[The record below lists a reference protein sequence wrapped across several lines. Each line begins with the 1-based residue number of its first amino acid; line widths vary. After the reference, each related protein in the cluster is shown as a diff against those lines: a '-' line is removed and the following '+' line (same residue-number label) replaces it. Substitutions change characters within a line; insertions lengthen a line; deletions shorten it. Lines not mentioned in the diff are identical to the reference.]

1 MRCLNCGQ
9 ENKDTAK
16 NCRKCGGDFTLA
28 PAWFP
33 DWRWHAKTLAI
44 IYAGVIVFY
53 YGVTFLLRRLP
64 APYQIRHIPIE
75 MTPWL
80 RHGQK
85 FLPDDQLKPPP
96 PWPAPVG
103 NP

>member
-16 NCRKCGGDFTLA
+16 ACRKCGSDITLA

-33 DWRWHAKTLAI
+33 DWKWHARVLAV
-44 IYAGVIVFY
+44 IYACTIVFY
-53 YGVTFLLRRLP
+53 YGVTFLLRKLP
-64 APYQIRHIPIE
+64 PPYQLRSIPIE

-80 RHGQK
+80 RHGRK

-96 PWPAPVG
+96 PWPPPVG